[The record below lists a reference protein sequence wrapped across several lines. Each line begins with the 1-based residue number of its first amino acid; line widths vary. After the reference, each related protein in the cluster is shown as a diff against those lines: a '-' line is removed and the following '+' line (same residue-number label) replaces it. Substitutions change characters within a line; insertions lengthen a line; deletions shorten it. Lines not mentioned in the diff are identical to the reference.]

1 MSYRPPDEMVVRW
14 RAELDALLVSHQQEA
29 IEVLTREMEAER
41 REALKDFDQKWSDNS
56 GSNNRSSPSHRAAGQ
71 VTSTPPRGGDVT
83 SNGSSS
89 ETLTGV
95 PKSGPRSTRQMLVK
109 VLPEFQEGEF
119 EQGDVR
125 EKILARWPDVDDTY
139 LASRVSR
146 LLKEMSDKG
155 ILSRRRESDNQWDA
169 FLYRIEDDREGQLL
183 ES

>member
-1 MSYRPPDEMVVRW
+1 
-14 RAELDALLVSHQQEA
+14 
-29 IEVLTREMEAER
+29 
-41 REALKDFDQKWSDNS
+41 
-56 GSNNRSSPSHRAAGQ
+56 
-71 VTSTPPRGGDVT
+71 
-83 SNGSSS
+83 
-89 ETLTGV
+89 
-95 PKSGPRSTRQMLVK
+95 MLVK